1 MLTVGRPKTVQ
12 ILKNDIDYYRGFLKL
27 KWVDIAI
34 IYNVNINTI
43 KRWRKETYYLDPIV
57 KLSDPQVIDS
67 AVEEYVQ
74 NNPRRGIRDVK
85 FYLNDNNVRVSHDAV
100 MQSLRRIDPISV
112 EARTTARV
120 PRRKYDVI
128 HPNHLWHHDGHCK
141 LNKIVGIYTHGI
153 IDGASRLIVCLK
165 SHNNNKATTLLE
177 DFVNANKQYS
187 IPFRVRGDKG
197 GENMKVAEFMFSARP
212 PIPGDLFKPYLVGS
226 SNHNQRIERLWRD
239 VMQSVIKY
247 YLEFFQQL
255 LHDLDQVSFTDVQK
269 SVIQHLFLPR
279 VNEDLERFVG
289 MWNNHT
295 MASLNNRTP
304 LQYYEI
310 NKDILPPPDAD
321 IDPETYGREEFD
333 DEEVDELM
341 QALEPI
347 DKIDIPL
354 DLEILEHFKDS
365 FPPLNLED
373 GTNYEVISEYVTEAF
388 RICEQLIEI
397 ESDESI

>member
-1 MLTVGRPKTVQ
+1 MHRVCLHVQ
-12 ILKNDIDYYRGFLKL
+12 SNLIISYYL
-27 KWVDIAI
+27 
-34 IYNVNINTI
+34 
-43 KRWRKETYYLDPIV
+43 RWRKETFYLNSIV

-67 AVEEYVQ
+67 AVEEHVQ

-85 FYLNDNNVRVSHDAV
+85 FYLHDNNVRVSHAAV
-100 MQSLRRIDPISV
+100 LQSLRRIDPTSV

-120 PRRKYDVI
+120 PRRKYDVV

-177 DFVNANKQYS
+177 DYVNANKQYS

-239 VMQSVIKY
+239 VIQSLIRY
-247 YLEFFQQL
+247 YLEFFQQI

-269 SVIQHLFLPR
+269 SVIQYLFLP
-279 VNEDLERFVG
+279 
-289 MWNNHT
+289 
-295 MASLNNRTP
+295 S
-304 LQYYEI
+304 
-310 NKDILPPPDAD
+310 
-321 IDPETYGREEFD
+321 
-333 DEEVDELM
+333 
-341 QALEPI
+341 
-347 DKIDIPL
+347 
-354 DLEILEHFKDS
+354 
-365 FPPLNLED
+365 
-373 GTNYEVISEYVTEAF
+373 
-388 RICEQLIEI
+388 
-397 ESDESI
+397 